1 MTDTPD
7 LIAAVI
13 TVRPTKAAVL
23 PGHLGRAVQAACY
36 RWLASVDPALAV
48 RWHDAEGVKPYT
60 CSTLVGGKRLGENT
74 RAVDPEH
81 TSWFRLTGLSTEVSA
96 ALLQVAAAPPPE
108 VELEGVAFA
117 VESITTD
124 PTAHPWA
131 GATTSEAL
139 AAPYLMARSKAP
151 RRVML
156 ELVTAT
162 TFKSHDRTM
171 PLPLPDLVFGSLCDR
186 WNAFSPVALSA
197 EVRAYCESSVGISRF
212 ELRSS
217 AIPSNDGGLQIGS
230 VGRVTYNA
238 LHYDRYWM
246 SVLGLLAEYAFY
258 AGVGRGT
265 TAGLGQARQMSARE
279 K

>member
-1 MTDTPD
+1 MTDVPD
-7 LIAAVI
+7 LTAVVV
-13 TVRPTKAAVL
+13 TVRPTKPAVL

-36 RWLASVDPALAV
+36 RWLASVDEALAV

-60 CSTLVGGKRLGENT
+60 CSTLFGGKRLGENT

-81 TSWFRLTGLSTEVSA
+81 TSWFRLTGLSPDISA
-96 ALLQVAAAPPPE
+96 ALLQIAAAPPPE
-108 VELEGVAFA
+108 VELEGVAFT
-117 VESITTD
+117 VERLTTD
-124 PTAHPWA
+124 AAGHPWA
-131 GATTSEAL
+131 GAASSEAL

-156 ELVTAT
+156 ELTTAT
-162 TFKSHDRTM
+162 SFKHHDRTM
-171 PLPLPDLVFGSLCDR
+171 PLPLPDLVFGSLCDH

-230 VGRVTYNA
+230 IGTVTYNA

-258 AGVGRGT
+258 AGIGRGT
-265 TAGLGQARQMSARE
+265 TAGLGQSRQISRRE
-279 K
+279 R